1 MEVVDTKMLHL
12 ACLTAIFYYKLALY
26 SSNANGDAD
35 DDDDTLFIA
44 VKHRRSIV
52 CYGLLRNLK
61 YLV

>member
-1 MEVVDTKMLHL
+1 MLHL